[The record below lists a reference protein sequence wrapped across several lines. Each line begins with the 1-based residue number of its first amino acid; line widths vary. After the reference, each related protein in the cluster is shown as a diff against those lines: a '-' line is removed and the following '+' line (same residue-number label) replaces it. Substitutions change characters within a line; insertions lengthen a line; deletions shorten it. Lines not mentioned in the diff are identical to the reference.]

1 MESRPGKRSRET
13 CDPGCR
19 LRRTGLSE
27 NQVSLMCNCGCEI
40 VVTVDPDAEN
50 EVTCEKCGQQYRF
63 YGRSVLRW

>member
-1 MESRPGKRSRET
+1 M
-13 CDPGCR
+13 
-19 LRRTGLSE
+19 RRMGLSE
-27 NQVSLMCNCGCEI
+27 NQVSLMCNCGVEI

>member
-1 MESRPGKRSRET
+1 VEGGPGKSGGET
-13 CDPGCR
+13 CGPGFR
-19 LRRTGLSE
+19 LRRMGLSE
-27 NQVSLMCNCGCEI
+27 NQVSLMCNCGLEI